1 MATKKIEFLS
11 KSIGN
16 FEDWAADASKSFIS
30 KNPTAGDAVNTVI
43 TGLKPFFYEAAHD
56 SEFQALAMRTAHRNF
71 MQAFYL
77 FVDEYVCVEYKNA
90 LKVNVDYDLALKAM
104 NFPKLFSMLK
114 DLHTGIGVTED
125 RMFVLANAVVEFT
138 TIKMLDTES
147 IEKYCSRYNKLMT
160 DAKSLGFTC
169 GDAANNELFLI
180 GHFIGTLQQ
189 LYKEYLMGQHH
200 QRTLKKTFVEVQ
212 AAVLSFSMTNSIAGN
227 VSNIKI
233 YDSSTVLHLSKR
245 ENPVFQQQQNPELKP
260 EIRKVKF

>member
-114 DLHTGIGVTED
+114 DLHTALASLKTECLCWLMQWWNLPPLKCSIQNQSRSIVQGIT
-125 RMFVLANAVVEFT
+125 
-138 TIKMLDTES
+138 S
-147 IEKYCSRYNKLMT
+147 
-160 DAKSLGFTC
+160 
-169 GDAANNELFLI
+169 
-180 GHFIGTLQQ
+180 
-189 LYKEYLMGQHH
+189 
-200 QRTLKKTFVEVQ
+200 
-212 AAVLSFSMTNSIAGN
+212 
-227 VSNIKI
+227 
-233 YDSSTVLHLSKR
+233 
-245 ENPVFQQQQNPELKP
+245 
-260 EIRKVKF
+260 